1 MGAVCHSAPYYYMTI
16 TFYNN
21 LSERKVIKKTLTNA
35 LNLSGTLREATSI
48 TNPIITVEFSSAIVD
63 YNYCYIPD
71 FNRYYFVV
79 DAKSMRNN
87 LWAITLKVDVLM
99 SFQEAILNTPAIID
113 HTSSPNTT
121 KYMPSESWKNLVK
134 DKTDIISFSDGLS
147 ESGGYVLI
155 TAGG

>member
-1 MGAVCHSAPYYYMTI
+1 MII
-16 TFYNN
+16 TFYNS

-35 LNLSGTLREATSI
+35 LNLSGTLREATSV
-48 TNPIITVEFSSAIVD
+48 TNPIITVESNSTIVS
-63 YNYCYIPD
+63 YNYCYIPE
-71 FNRYYFVV
+71 FSRYYFVV
-79 DAKSMRNN
+79 DVKSMRND

-113 HTSSPNTT
+113 HTTEQSTT
-121 KYMPSESWKNLVK
+121 NYMNSIVWQSIVK
-134 DKTDIISFSDGLS
+134 DKTDIINFSSGLS

>member
-1 MGAVCHSAPYYYMTI
+1 MII

-35 LNLSGTLREATSI
+35 LNLSGTLREATSV
-48 TNPIITVEFSSAIVD
+48 TNPIITVESTVVIVG

-71 FNRYYFVV
+71 FSRYYFVV
-79 DAKSMRNN
+79 DAKTMRNN
-87 LWAITLKVDVLM
+87 IWAITLKVDVLM
-99 SFQEAILNTPAIID
+99 SFKEAILNTPAIID
-113 HTSSPNTT
+113 HTTERDTT
-121 KYMPSESWKNLVK
+121 NYMTSDVWQSLVK
-134 DKTDIISFSDGLS
+134 DKTDIINFSNGLS

>member
-1 MGAVCHSAPYYYMTI
+1 MII

-21 LSERKVIKKTLTNA
+21 LSERKVIRKTLTNA
-35 LNLSGTLREATSI
+35 LNLSGTLREATSV
-48 TNPIITVEFSSAIVD
+48 TNPIITVESTSAIVG

-71 FNRYYFVV
+71 FSRYYFVV

-113 HTSSPNTT
+113 HTTEQDTT
-121 KYMPSESWKNLVK
+121 NYMTSDVWQSLVK
-134 DKTDIISFSDGLS
+134 DKTDIINFSNGLS